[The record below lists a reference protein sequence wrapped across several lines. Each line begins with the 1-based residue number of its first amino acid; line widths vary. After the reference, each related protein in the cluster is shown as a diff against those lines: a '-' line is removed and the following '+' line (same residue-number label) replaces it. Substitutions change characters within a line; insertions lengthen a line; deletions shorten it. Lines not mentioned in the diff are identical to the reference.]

1 MDGLPTAEKFENDRT
16 KCFFCEKK
24 KETTKHIF
32 AECHIIKSLFNK
44 VRENIITDDQERS
57 FDVISKN
64 IHLNEK
70 EIILF
75 SKLKLFI
82 WSTRNI
88 LKYDKKILNLEK
100 FLHINLKFYTDNDHG

>member
-32 AECHIIKSLFNK
+32 AECHIIKSLLNK
-44 VRENIITDDQERS
+44 VRENTITDDQERS
-57 FDVISKN
+57 FDIISKN

-82 WSTRNI
+82 WNTRNI
-88 LKYDKKILNLEK
+88 LKYDKKILNA
-100 FLHINLKFYTDNDHG
+100 LKILKKS